1 MVDQDY
7 WIGATIA
14 EAAGILN
21 RYAAPPSFE
30 PSTSPSMADSAG
42 SCSAAN
48 TDSDSPGAS
57 SVVGAA
63 SSTGGEVAPSIAGA
77 ASSRPANTK
86 ARIFPPVR
94 VVPPKPTRP
103 FLGKSPQ
110 ADEVAGK
117 AGGSVRAD
125 SRGRPVTDCGHNG
138 HGIATPPPA
147 TWWAPTRCLRVPPR

>member
-42 SCSAAN
+42 SCSATN

-86 ARIFPPVR
+86 ARIFSLVTKFHHLHNYSADSASNR
-94 VVPPKPTRP
+94 VPNRKQSGTPRP
-103 FLGKSPQ
+103 RRATQ
-110 ADEVAGK
+110 ADSAFSWEIAAG
-117 AGGSVRAD
+117 
-125 SRGRPVTDCGHNG
+125 
-138 HGIATPPPA
+138 
-147 TWWAPTRCLRVPPR
+147 